1 MSMQKVPLSK
11 IAPKVSSISRRFSY
25 TLIGVITILL
35 IVFAATVIV
44 FDIKRIER
52 EIEQRLD
59 NAIEFARNSLPTPLW
74 NLDYVVVNDFVD
86 ALFLDESIVYTK
98 ISWKNK
104 VIIEKVRP
112 GFQVRKLKT
121 VRPSTSF
128 RGREFLAKSADI
140 QFRDNLVSKILIVI
154 SRENLRDKALL
165 QIYGIATLSIIII
178 VAIWLT
184 SVFITKRYISSPL
197 FKLQESASS
206 IARGDLDTTVDKS
219 SSDEIGLLAKHL
231 DIMRGSIKQL
241 FAKLQESKKKL
252 EEYSRTLEQK
262 VEVRTRDLARSVE
275 ELKALGEV
283 SQIVNSTLDLETVLT
298 NIVRHAVQISKA
310 DAGTI
315 YEFDETEQVFIP
327 RINYGVSLEFIQVMR
342 DSRLRV
348 GDKTV
353 LGQSAKKKMPVQ
365 IQDLVSVPDY
375 PISYMKKT
383 DFRALLAVPLLRKD
397 RHLGGLVIRRK
408 VAGKF
413 AEPVV
418 NLLQTFAAQSVIAIY
433 NARLFHEIED
443 KGRELQ
449 IANKHKS
456 EFLANMSHELRTP
469 LNAILGYTELI
480 IDNIYG
486 DVPRKIKEIL
496 ERVEKNGRHLLN
508 LINDVLDLSKI
519 EAGRLTLSL
528 NDYSMPDVIQTVFTS
543 VEALAAE
550 KNIDLKVTVSGD
562 LMTGKGDEQ
571 RIAQVLLNLL
581 GNAIKFTEQG
591 KVLMEATV
599 SNESFLI
606 SVSDTGPGLSE
617 TDQKNIFDEFRQ
629 ADGSSTRAKGGT
641 GLGLSISKKIVEMHG
656 GRIWVDSILGKGST
670 FSFTLPIR
678 VERQMER
685 K

>member
-1 MSMQKVPLSK
+1 MSMQKAPLSK

-59 NAIEFARNSLPTPLW
+59 NAVEFAQNSLPTPLW

-86 ALFLDESIVYTK
+86 ALFLDESIVYAK

-112 GFQVRKLKT
+112 GFQVRKLKP

-154 SRENLRDKALL
+154 SRENLREKALL

-252 EEYSRTLEQK
+252 EDYSRTLEQK

-315 YEFDETEQVFIP
+315 YEFDETDQVFIP
-327 RINYGVSLEFIQVMR
+327 RINYGVSDEFIQVMR

-418 NLLQTFAAQSVIAIY
+418 NL
-433 NARLFHEIED
+433 ARA
-443 KGRELQ
+443 R
-449 IANKHKS
+449 
-456 EFLANMSHELRTP
+456 M
-469 LNAILGYTELI
+469 
-480 IDNIYG
+480 
-486 DVPRKIKEIL
+486 
-496 ERVEKNGRHLLN
+496 
-508 LINDVLDLSKI
+508 
-519 EAGRLTLSL
+519 
-528 NDYSMPDVIQTVFTS
+528 
-543 VEALAAE
+543 
-550 KNIDLKVTVSGD
+550 
-562 LMTGKGDEQ
+562 
-571 RIAQVLLNLL
+571 
-581 GNAIKFTEQG
+581 
-591 KVLMEATV
+591 
-599 SNESFLI
+599 
-606 SVSDTGPGLSE
+606 
-617 TDQKNIFDEFRQ
+617 
-629 ADGSSTRAKGGT
+629 
-641 GLGLSISKKIVEMHG
+641 LGLTDAFEASGLVEDRVPQM
-656 GRIWVDSILGKGST
+656 LA
-670 FSFTLPIR
+670 LPAD
-678 VERQMER
+678 
-685 K
+685 